1 MSVASIFAPRMSEI
15 IARPTPSSTGEAD
28 RKLLARMAGGDEAA
42 LSQLYD
48 RFAATLFSVAFRV
61 SGERADAEEIVLDSF
76 SQAWRE
82 AAKFRQERGSVIAW
96 LTMIC
101 RSRALDLVRARRRR
115 ERLADQAGAGS
126 SEAREAPAMG
136 QSISAD
142 QDVERSER
150 CRMVAHAL
158 EDLPDSQR
166 RALELAYFEGL
177 SQSEIAER
185 LGEPLGTVKTRVRT
199 AMQKLRDTL
208 RPYYFE
214 PNL

>member
-1 MSVASIFAPRMSEI
+1 MPAASMFLPRMSE
-15 IARPTPSSTGEAD
+15 SSPPPQRVSEAD
-28 RKLLARMAGGDEAA
+28 RALLDRVAAGDEAA
-42 LSQLYD
+42 LGTLYD
-48 RFAATLFSVAFRV
+48 RYAPTLYTVAFRV

-76 SQAWRE
+76 AQAWRE
-82 AAKFRQERGSVIAW
+82 ADRFRRERGSVIAW

-115 ERLADQAGAGS
+115 SRLTEAAGAGS
-126 SEAREAPAMG
+126 SQGSEVLAMG
-136 QSISAD
+136 RPTPAD
-142 QDVERSER
+142 QEVERSER
-150 CRMVAHAL
+150 CRMVARAL
-158 EDLPDSQR
+158 DALPESQR
-166 RALELAYFEGL
+166 RALELAYYEGL

-214 PNL
+214 PSL